1 MKYLVLLSV
10 LLMSIPLLLQAEQ
23 NSTPSLTLATY
34 RADWLVVG
42 AGPAGIATIAAL
54 LDAAVKPENIIW
66 VDDAFKVGALGKF
79 YRNVPPNSSCQN
91 FFTFFNLSTHL
102 RRYAYLYRRL
112 TPATPSTR
120 TLLEVIK
127 PLQKITD
134 NLRLSVANVCARLDS
149 VQYDKTTDLWHAFL
163 PAIKLEARNV
173 ILATGSSPKS
183 LQHEEHARTLP
194 LHVALN
200 KRKLQQS
207 IKPNEAI
214 AVFGSSHSAALVLKH
229 LIELGCNR
237 IFHIYKYPFRFR
249 KKTKE
254 GFVYPFSGL
263 QGEAGKWASHSLP
276 HPNITSLP
284 LLDNRLPSALN
295 ECSVIIDAIGFEPS
309 SLPVR
314 AEDLYPV
321 PQGAHE
327 LGPRLYGVGIA
338 FPDATRDASGHNEGA
353 VSLLA
358 FMRTLKRE
366 IPRWIRKAG
375 RSVHRAPLSISMQ
388 TNSD

>member
-1 MKYLVLLSV
+1 MKYPVLLSV
-10 LLMSIPLLLQAEQ
+10 LLITIVSLLHPQE
-23 NSTPSLTLATY
+23 NSMPSLTLATY

-79 YRNVPPNSSCQN
+79 YRNVPPNSSRQN
-91 FFTFFNLSTHL
+91 FFTFFNLSAHL
-102 RRYAYLYRRL
+102 RRYGYLYRHL
-112 TPATPSTR
+112 SPTAPSKR
-120 TLLEVIK
+120 TLTEVIK
-127 PLQKITD
+127 PLQEITD
-134 NLRLSVANVCARLDS
+134 HLRLSVANICAHLTS
-149 VQYDKTTDLWHAFL
+149 LTYDKNSDLWHAFL

-183 LQHEEHARTLP
+183 LQHEEQARTVP

-207 IKPNEAI
+207 IASTETV
-214 AVFGSSHSAALVLKH
+214 AVYGSSHSAALVLKN
-229 LIELGCNR
+229 LVELGYSH

-263 QGEAGKWASHSLP
+263 QGEAAKWASHNLP
-276 HPNITSLP
+276 HPTITSLP
-284 LLDNRLPSALN
+284 LTDNRLPATLN
-295 ECSVIIDAIGFEPS
+295 KCSVIIDAIGFQPS
-309 SLPVR
+309 SLPIR
-314 AEDLYPV
+314 AEDLYRE
-321 PQGAHE
+321 PQGDHE

-338 FPDATRDASGHNEGA
+338 FPDQAKDAAGHSEAA

-358 FMRTLKRE
+358 FMKTLKRE
-366 IPRWIRKAG
+366 IPRWIKKAG
-375 RSVHRAPLSISMQ
+375 RSVHITPPLTSLK
-388 TNSD
+388 